1 METLLELKNL
11 TKTYQ
16 SRGNQISYPIFSN
29 LNLKVIRGNT
39 LAIVGPS
46 GSGKSTLL
54 NLIAGLDQ
62 ATSGEVAIDGRSIT
76 AFSEDEAARF
86 RNLSLGFIFQSHH
99 LLPSLNA
106 VENIMI
112 PTLAGHI
119 DIRDEQLKNR
129 AYHLLG
135 EVGLSNRANHLP
147 SQLSGGERQ
156 RIAVARAL
164 VNEPSLL
171 LADEPTG
178 SLDQNNAESLIDLMI
193 HLSEEN
199 KTTLVVVTHSL
210 SIASRMDEAWTL
222 TGGELVKKEI

>member
-1 METLLELKNL
+1 
-11 TKTYQ
+11 
-16 SRGNQISYPIFSN
+16 
-29 LNLKVIRGNT
+29 
-39 LAIVGPS
+39 
-46 GSGKSTLL
+46 
-54 NLIAGLDQ
+54 
-62 ATSGEVAIDGRSIT
+62 
-76 AFSEDEAARF
+76 
-86 RNLSLGFIFQSHH
+86 
-99 LLPSLNA
+99 
-106 VENIMI
+106 MI
-112 PTLAGHI
+112 PALAGHI
-119 DIRDEQLKNR
+119 DMRDEQLKNR

-164 VNEPSLL
+164 VNQPSLL

-178 SLDQNNAESLIDLMI
+178 SLDQNNADSLIDLMI
-193 HLSEEN
+193 HLNEEN

>member
-11 TKTYQ
+11 KKAYQ
-16 SRGNQISYPIFSN
+16 SMGNPIPSPIFSN
-29 LNLKVIRGNT
+29 LNLKIIRGST

-54 NLIAGLDQ
+54 NLVAGLDHV
-62 ATSGEVAIDGRSIT
+62 TSGEVAIKGRSIT
-76 AFSEDEAARF
+76 TFSEDEAARF

-99 LLPSLNA
+99 LLPSLTA

-112 PTLAGHI
+112 PALAGHI
-119 DIRDEQLKNR
+119 DMSDEQLQKR
-129 AYHLLG
+129 AYYLLRK
-135 EVGLSNRANHLP
+135 VGLSNRANHLP

-178 SLDQNNAESLIDLMI
+178 SLDQNNADSLIDLLI
-193 HLSEEN
+193 HLNKEN
-199 KTTLVVVTHSL
+199 KTTLLVVTHSL
-210 SIASRMDEAWTL
+210 SIARRMDEAWSL
-222 TGGELVKKEI
+222 TGGELVKKEL